1 VANVESDTEHL
12 LDRAAS
18 GDAPAREQLLA
29 RHRQRLKRMVAI
41 RLDRRIAARVDPSD
55 IVQEALADAAR
66 RLDDYLRERPMPYYP
81 WLRRLAADR
90 LDKAHRRHTARRR
103 SVEREEPPELPSESA
118 LKLAERL
125 LAPNTDP
132 AHAALRKEKRQRVR
146 DLLDQL
152 SAGDRE
158 VLVLR
163 FLERLSTSEAAE
175 VLGVSAGAV
184 RLRLMRALERLREN
198 LGDISLGEDVP

>member
-1 VANVESDTEHL
+1 
-12 LDRAAS
+12 
-18 GDAPAREQLLA
+18 
-29 RHRQRLKRMVAI
+29 
-41 RLDRRIAARVDPSD
+41 
-55 IVQEALADAAR
+55 
-66 RLDDYLRERPMPYYP
+66 MPYYP
-81 WLRRLAADR
+81 WLRRLACDR

-103 SVEREEPPELPSESA
+103 SVEREEPADLPNESA

-132 AHAALRKEKRQRVR
+132 AQAALRKEKRQRVR

-163 FLERLSTSEAAE
+163 FLERLSTTEAAE
-175 VLGVSAGAV
+175 VLGISPGAV
-184 RLRLMRALERLREN
+184 RLRLMRALERLRQN